1 MAEKEAAA
9 FILLALALDDDEK
22 RRRGPTRKWI
32 QRSEEEGLY
41 ADLVQEL
48 MVEDTRTYREMM
60 RMDYDCS
67 KHILQLIEPY
77 ITPQNSGVSGK
88 RVATVGERLVLTIRF
103 LAMGETFSSLNL
115 QFRISERAI
124 SYIVDSVSKAIVSYI
139 GKEYIKL
146 PSCSREWLQISKTFL
161 SRWNFPNCLGAID
174 GKHIQIRPPS
184 DTGAEYF
191 NYKKTF
197 SIILL
202 AIAGPDYECIYADI
216 GSNGRMNDSGVWN
229 ASDMRE
235 NIEDDDL
242 GIAAPKPLLFG
253 WIKIPYVFVG
263 DDAFALKT
271 YMMKPYPQKNLTE
284 ERRAYNYRH
293 SGARMISE
301 NLFGILAN
309 KWRIFQQPL
318 NLSPEKSSTI
328 TTCALVLHNFLRRNS
343 RNTYTP
349 PGLTDYIDENGK
361 LVQGSWRSDQANPP
375 GVFSTAIP
383 AQMGRKAFR
392 SAKAIRET
400 FTEDFINEGYV
411 EWQWEK
417 A

>member
-146 PSCSREWLQISKTFL
+146 PSC
-161 SRWNFPNCLGAID
+161 FPGMV
-174 GKHIQIRPPS
+174 
-184 DTGAEYF
+184 T
-191 NYKKTF
+191 
-197 SIILL
+197 
-202 AIAGPDYECIYADI
+202 
-216 GSNGRMNDSGVWN
+216 
-229 ASDMRE
+229 
-235 NIEDDDL
+235 NI
-242 GIAAPKPLLFG
+242 
-253 WIKIPYVFVG
+253 
-263 DDAFALKT
+263 
-271 YMMKPYPQKNLTE
+271 
-284 ERRAYNYRH
+284 
-293 SGARMISE
+293 
-301 NLFGILAN
+301 
-309 KWRIFQQPL
+309 
-318 NLSPEKSSTI
+318 
-328 TTCALVLHNFLRRNS
+328 
-343 RNTYTP
+343 
-349 PGLTDYIDENGK
+349 
-361 LVQGSWRSDQANPP
+361 
-375 GVFSTAIP
+375 
-383 AQMGRKAFR
+383 
-392 SAKAIRET
+392 
-400 FTEDFINEGYV
+400 
-411 EWQWEK
+411 
-417 A
+417 